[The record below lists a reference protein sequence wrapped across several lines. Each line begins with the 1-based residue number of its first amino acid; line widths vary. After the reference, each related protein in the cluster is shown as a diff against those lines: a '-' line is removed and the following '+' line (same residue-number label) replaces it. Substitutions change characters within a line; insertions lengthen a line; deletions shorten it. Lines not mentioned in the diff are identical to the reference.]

1 MLANVLV
8 VAPDSLMALVNGTL
22 RMPHQ
27 EALKY
32 IRLREDFESAM
43 VYGKSLQQLFTK
55 AERNQDLA
63 KASVPSKGGR
73 WQ

>member
-1 MLANVLV
+1 MLV

-55 AERNQDLA
+55 AERN
-63 KASVPSKGGR
+63 
-73 WQ
+73 